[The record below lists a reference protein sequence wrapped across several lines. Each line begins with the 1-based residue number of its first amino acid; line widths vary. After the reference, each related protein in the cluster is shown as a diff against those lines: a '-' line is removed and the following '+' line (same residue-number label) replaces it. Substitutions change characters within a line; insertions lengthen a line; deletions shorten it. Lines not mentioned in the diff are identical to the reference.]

1 MKPLVKII
9 ILCAIIFILTVIVAK
24 KSIDYKF
31 KEVEC
36 SQTSQIENPTF
47 QLTVEQI

>member
-1 MKPLVKII
+1 MKPLIKII
-9 ILCAIIFILTVIVAK
+9 ILCVIIFVLSVIVAK

-36 SQTSQIENPTF
+36 SQTSQIKDPTF
-47 QLTVEQI
+47 HLTVEQI